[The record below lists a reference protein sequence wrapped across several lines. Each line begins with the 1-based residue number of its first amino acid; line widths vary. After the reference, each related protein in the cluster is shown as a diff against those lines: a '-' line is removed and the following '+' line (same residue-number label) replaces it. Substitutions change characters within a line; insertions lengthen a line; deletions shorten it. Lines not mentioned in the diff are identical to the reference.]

1 MKTRWAT
8 MITRTRWRT
17 TILTFLVWV
26 QPISRR
32 IDSLITK
39 LGISVE

>member
-1 MKTRWAT
+1 MGNHDYTDEMANDHSH
-8 MITRTRWRT
+8 
-17 TILTFLVWV
+17 LSGLGAA
-26 QPISRR
+26 QLSRR